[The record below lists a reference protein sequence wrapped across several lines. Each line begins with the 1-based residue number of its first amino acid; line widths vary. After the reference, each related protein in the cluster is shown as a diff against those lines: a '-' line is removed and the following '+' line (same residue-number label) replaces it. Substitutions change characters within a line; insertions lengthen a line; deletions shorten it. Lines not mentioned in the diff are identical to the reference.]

1 MKISEQISSIYSQW
15 IEGERRGL
23 YFLLPL
29 LYIFSILYGI
39 GVKLRLFFYRIG
51 AFKIRRLNCKVISI
65 GNITVGG
72 SGKTPMTI
80 HLAEWLRDRDKKVA
94 ILSRGYK
101 GRIKGIGV
109 VSDGEKIVL
118 GPEDAGDEPYLMA
131 ARLKNIPVIVG
142 RDRHRAGMYAIEK
155 FRPDVIILDD
165 GFQHI
170 GLVRDLD
177 IVLIDGKRGF
187 GSGYLFP
194 MGILREPISSL
205 KRASVFMVKGSEL
218 GIRNYELRIMNLK
231 EQNRPL
237 VFLEY
242 KPKAVIS
249 LADNSRLNVDILK
262 GKKVAAL
269 SGIADPKSFRDT
281 IEGLG
286 AYVIKEIIYPDHH
299 SYAADDLNDIIAE
312 TEGADMVVVTEKD
325 WVKLKGCS
333 IKGLPVYV
341 LAIDVEIKDAEAFER
356 VLGLN

>member
-23 YFLLPL
+23 YFLLPF

-39 GVKLRLFFYRIG
+39 GVRLRLFFYRIG

-101 GRIKGIGV
+101 GRIKDSGI
-109 VSDGEKIVL
+109 VSDGEKILL

-177 IVLIDGKRGF
+177 IVLIDGK
-187 GSGYLFP
+187 
-194 MGILREPISSL
+194 
-205 KRASVFMVKGSEL
+205 
-218 GIRNYELRIMNLK
+218 
-231 EQNRPL
+231 
-237 VFLEY
+237 
-242 KPKAVIS
+242 
-249 LADNSRLNVDILK
+249 
-262 GKKVAAL
+262 
-269 SGIADPKSFRDT
+269 
-281 IEGLG
+281 
-286 AYVIKEIIYPDHH
+286 
-299 SYAADDLNDIIAE
+299 
-312 TEGADMVVVTEKD
+312 
-325 WVKLKGCS
+325 
-333 IKGLPVYV
+333 
-341 LAIDVEIKDAEAFER
+341 
-356 VLGLN
+356 